1 MTEAERGI
9 HMEGDT
15 PDSSEHAGDAENLDE
30 LDDELSEYEQD
41 DTFEAVLSRRSAA
54 GMLEY
59 YVRYANGDEEWVDR
73 SDLWDWQT
81 NTMKIVSYDKANPV
95 GWDTECQF
103 CLTPFRERGGGC
115 EECRCPECERPC
127 CHLEG
132 VNYGCVKHPV
142 I

>member
-1 MTEAERGI
+1 MTEAERGM

-15 PDSSEHAGDAENLDE
+15 PDSSEHGDVDLEDTGDE
-30 LDDELSEYEQD
+30 QSYSD
-41 DTFEAVLSRRSAA
+41 DTFEEVLSRRNDS
-54 GMLEY
+54 GHLQY
-59 YVRYANGDEEWVDR
+59 FVRYSDGEEAWVDR
-73 SDLWDWQT
+73 SDVWDFQT
-81 NTMKIVSYDKANPV
+81 NTMKIVGYDKRHPV

-103 CLTPFRERGGGC
+103 CGTPFAQRGGGC
-115 EECRCPECERPC
+115 EECRCDECGKPC